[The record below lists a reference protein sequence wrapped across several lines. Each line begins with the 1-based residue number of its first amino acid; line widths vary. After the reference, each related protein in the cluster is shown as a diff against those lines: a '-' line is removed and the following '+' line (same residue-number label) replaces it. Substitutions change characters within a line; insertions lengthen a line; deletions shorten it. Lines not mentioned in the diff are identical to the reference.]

1 MHKKIIILA
10 LVFIFLTNSIAAV
23 SISPSAGGSI
33 LGILN
38 VLGTLCDIGAFAGK
52 GKVAAAA
59 PFLEEYTTYFAGML
73 TRAVLFGFMYS
84 LINDE
89 KMFYNNIE
97 EGVMSNPSLS
107 PGVENVLGIFI
118 GMLQPIYI
126 LAIVLTALYLLF
138 AQSSIEGRVKAKAL
152 LSKLIISLVIISLSL
167 PILTASIA
175 ISEGLTR
182 TILNLVDL
190 DMIQEIM
197 HDGIYGAW
205 CLMARLGVLHSEL
218 SVAFYSILF
227 SLGMWGP
234 YMVIGLRH
242 IMLVFLFMLF
252 PISITLYSF
261 SMSRG
266 IGRRMLELTI
276 VFLSIQA
283 FMAVT
288 VLAISVGAY
297 INPTDI
303 PGLQVPDRNCIP
315 VGVPELASLF
325 GVFGEGETDIF
336 SFLIGTVGHI
346 LFMIAPLMAL
356 RWFKGFLP

>member
-1 MHKKIIILA
+1 MHKKIIVLLVALIL
-10 LVFIFLTNSIAAV
+10 LTNSTAAL
-23 SISPSAGGSI
+23 SATGSLTGFLNI
-33 LGILN
+33 LGS
-38 VLGTLCDIGAFAGK
+38 LCDIGAFAGK
-52 GKVAAAA
+52 GKVAKVV

-73 TRAVLFGFMYS
+73 TRVVLFGFLHS
-84 LINDE
+84 TITDE
-89 KMFYNNIE
+89 DMFYNNIE
-97 EGVMSNPSLS
+97 EGVMSNPVLS
-107 PGVENVLGIFI
+107 PGVENVVGIFI

-152 LSKLIISLVIISLSL
+152 LSRLIVSLAIISLSL

-175 ISEGLTR
+175 ISEGLTG
-182 TILNLVDL
+182 TILNLVNL
-190 DMIQEIM
+190 DMIREVM

-205 CLMARLGVLHSEL
+205 CLMTRLGVLHSEL

-261 SMSRG
+261 GLSRG

-276 VFLSIQA
+276 VFLSLQA
-283 FMAVT
+283 LMAVT
-288 VLAISVGAY
+288 VLAISIGTY

-303 PGLQVPDRNCIP
+303 PGLKVPDRTCIP
-315 VGVPELASLF
+315 VGLPAFASLF
-325 GVFGEGETDIF
+325 GVFGAGETDILL
-336 SFLIGTVGHI
+336 FLIGTVGHI